1 MAAKRSGHPAGL
13 ARDSSPDRAPTPAER
28 LIASEMPRR
37 EFLRAAGAAGVA
49 LSFSSVLAA
58 CGSGSG
64 SDRDFSS
71 ITWGVNG
78 GLQSLNFFTQV
89 STNALLAQTL
99 CLEGLLYYDSN
110 NKLVPWLAKSW
121 ENRDYKRFVFQMR
134 DNVKWHDGK
143 PFTVDDAVFQYQFHL
158 DPDVSNSA
166 SGYWQGFVRS
176 VEKTGPSELTIE
188 LIEPLT
194 AFPTWLAIG
203 ASYVMPRDQIV
214 DGGWESVGTPSTLP
228 IGTGPYKVE
237 SLRSNSSAS
246 FTYFDDYWG
255 RKPMVRDVT
264 LNVIADDSTRQL
276 ALRNGQIDGT
286 FDVPTQNIKVWGD
299 MPNVE
304 MATAS
309 SLAQWFM
316 ATNVT
321 KAPFDD
327 VHVRR
332 AMAHALN
339 KEGIVE
345 SVWGVGAPSVALV
358 PPEFL
363 YELMG
368 KDEVT
373 EFYDS
378 LPSYPY
384 DLDAAAAELK
394 KSKHPDGFSIS
405 IQTTKDRPQQA
416 LICEIFAA
424 SLAKIG
430 IKLEVTAVSDSQ
442 WIDVLRNNNPAVIG
456 LTINDYGGTGPDPGP
471 NLALVNP
478 DRAKPHLENYAHYDN
493 PALRQPFVI
502 VDQGGSRAQ
511 QIEAIKT
518 ILTAT
523 AEDVPYLPIG
533 VPDCAVAT
541 VGGLEM
547 DKLSGNYNM
556 SPFAPLLKVV

>member
-1 MAAKRSGHPAGL
+1 MAAERSKQPVSEG
-13 ARDSSPDRAPTPAER
+13 SPDRALTPAER
-28 LIASEMPRR
+28 LVAAGMPRR
-37 EFLRAAGAAGVA
+37 EFLRVAGVAGAA

-58 CGSGSG
+58 CGGESGG
-64 SDRDFSS
+64 DKDFST

-99 CLEGLLYYDSN
+99 FLEGLLYYDAN

-121 ENRDYKRFVFQMR
+121 QNHDYKTFVFQMR
-134 DNVKWHDGK
+134 DGVKWHNGK

-166 SGYWQGFVRS
+166 SGYWQGFVKS

-188 LIEPLT
+188 LIDPLT

-237 SLRSNSSAS
+237 SLRSNSSAT

-264 LNVIADDSTRQL
+264 LNVIADDSTRLL

-286 FDVPTQNIKVWGD
+286 FDVPTQNIKVWDDLPSAG
-299 MPNVE
+299 V
-304 MATAS
+304 ATAS

-316 ATNVT
+316 AINVT
-321 KAPFDD
+321 KEPFDD

-332 AMAHALN
+332 AMAHALD
-339 KEGIVE
+339 KEGIVK
-345 SVWGVGAPSVALV
+345 SVWGSGVPSVTLV
-358 PPEFL
+358 PPECL

-368 KDEVT
+368 KEEVT

-384 DLDAAAAELK
+384 DLDAAAAELA

-416 LICEIFAA
+416 LMCEIFAA
-424 SLAKIG
+424 SLGKIG
-430 IKLEVTAVSDSQ
+430 IKLKVTAVSDTQ
-442 WIDVLRNNNPAVIG
+442 WIDVLRNNDAAVMG
-456 LTINDYGGTGPDPGP
+456 LTINDYGGTGPDPNP

-478 DRAKPHLENYAHYDN
+478 ARAKPHLENYAHYDN

-502 VDQGGSRAQ
+502 VDEGGSRAQ

-533 VPDCAVAT
+533 VPDYAVAT
-541 VGGLEM
+541 VDGLEM
-547 DKLSGNYNM
+547 DKLSGNYYL
-556 SPFAPLLKVV
+556 SPFAPLLKAV